1 MKNPLFLLVLSVAT
15 ASLTVMARGEQ
26 GVPIAARES
35 MQATPRAGFEL
46 VWSDEF
52 DRDGAPD
59 PAVWR
64 YEEGFVRNNEAQ
76 WYTRD
81 RRENARVERGAL
93 VLEARKEAYPNPN
106 HDPAKPAD
114 WRNAPAATY
123 TSASLNTRGTR
134 SLLYGRVEVR
144 AKLPQG
150 KGVWPAIWTLGDNRS
165 EVGWP
170 ACGEIDIM
178 EFVGHTPDKTHAT
191 LHWQQTGKHVSN
203 GQAITIERPWQ
214 DFHVYAVDWT
224 KDRMDFWFDDRR
236 VHSFDV
242 SRGDQSNGD
251 NPFRK
256 PHYLLIN
263 LALGGSWG
271 REIDDSIFP
280 QQYLVDY
287 VRVYRQVP

>member
-1 MKNPLFLLVLSVAT
+1 M
-15 ASLTVMARGEQ
+15 R
-26 GVPIAARES
+26 IAAAVSVIAALVSVPAPSQSPPR
-35 MQATPRAGFEL
+35 QAPPPGYVL
-46 VWSDEF
+46 VWADEF

-59 PAVWR
+59 SAVWR

-81 RRENARVERGAL
+81 RRENARVERG
-93 VLEARKEAYPNPN
+93 VLIIEGRKETFTNPTYN
-106 HDPAKPAD
+106 AARPAD
-114 WRNAPAATY
+114 WRNAAEANY
-123 TSASLNTRGTR
+123 TSASLNTLGTR
-134 SLLYGRVEVR
+134 SLLYGRIEVR

-165 EVGWP
+165 AIGWP

-178 EFVGHTPDKTHAT
+178 EFVGHTPDKTHANV
-191 LHWQQTGKHVSN
+191 HWQQTGKHVSN
-203 GQAITIERPWQ
+203 GQAITIERPW
-214 DFHVYAVDWT
+214 DAFHVYAVDWT

-242 SRGDQSNGD
+242 ARGDQPSGD
-251 NPFRK
+251 NPFRT

-271 REIDDSIFP
+271 REIDDSILP
-280 QQYLVDY
+280 QQYQVDY
-287 VRVYRQVP
+287 VRVYKQVN